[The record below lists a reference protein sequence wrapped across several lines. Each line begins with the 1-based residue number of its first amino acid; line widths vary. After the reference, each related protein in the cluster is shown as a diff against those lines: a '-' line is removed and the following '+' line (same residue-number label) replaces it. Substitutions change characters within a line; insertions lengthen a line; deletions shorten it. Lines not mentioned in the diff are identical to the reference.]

1 MQNYLRDPDKIN
13 AQTFDRI
20 RELTNLDRF
29 SSDEKQVVLQ
39 MIRTCG
45 DPSLAERMRFSP
57 EAIDTG
63 KKAIK
68 KYACMLYDSESV
80 KCGFNE
86 ELLYQEPMCFINK
99 ATVISQ
105 AKANKQTRA
114 MTAVDQWKNYS
125 KDAIMIIGYSGT
137 ALARLLELLKEGQID
152 QPALVIATCP
162 GFINA
167 ETAKQSLIDQYD
179 ELNTEY
185 ILIEGEYGSCMLAAA
200 AVNALLMMQK
210 GIYI

>member
-1 MQNYLRDPDKIN
+1 MPNYLRDPEKIN
-13 AQTFDRI
+13 AQTYDRI

-29 SSDEKQVVLQ
+29 NNDEKQIALQ
-39 MIRTCG
+39 MIRSCG
-45 DPSLAERMRFSP
+45 DPTLAEKLRFSP
-57 EAIDTG
+57 NAIEVG

-68 KYACMLYDSESV
+68 KYACMLYDKESV

-105 AKANKQTRA
+105 SKANKQTRA

-125 KDAIMIIGYSGT
+125 KDAIAIIGYSGT
-137 ALARLLELLKEGQID
+137 ALARLLELIKDGQLE
-152 QPALVIATCP
+152 QPALVIATPP

-167 ETAKQSLIDQYD
+167 DKAKQALIDQYT
-179 ELNTEY
+179 EQGTEY
-185 ILIEGEYGSCMLAAA
+185 ITIAGEYGGCMLGASAL
-200 AVNALLMMQK
+200 NALLMVQK
-210 GIYI
+210 EIYI